1 MRDPGQHL
9 AAPVPLPQGELVLG
23 QRFLE
28 GIGSERQVSP
38 SDSGVLDPPPT
49 GPEEREGQQQQN
61 QERGT
66 DHDSREGRGESGGW
80 LIPRRLRGEPPGAS
94 VIGEQPQHSHFTI
107 HPCGWER
114 CDLGRTEAVTLR
126 VSTTIDERSTT
137 RA

>member
-1 MRDPGQHL
+1 MHQVGGALIGEARMGLGSQSVVLGGRIHPTKESEGMRDPGQHL

-94 VIGEQPQHSHFTI
+94 VIG
-107 HPCGWER
+107 
-114 CDLGRTEAVTLR
+114 
-126 VSTTIDERSTT
+126 VSNTV
-137 RA
+137 